1 MKILLL
7 SGSHPHITAG
17 IVAYDILN
25 GLSSVKGNDVR
36 IVVKAWDRYENSK
49 IIPIETFV
57 EHYLNEPFRLYK
69 RIKRK
74 LLKSLIRDYKTKEER
89 FKERFN
95 FEYAFEYHM
104 SKTIYSSRKILKRA
118 RFNPDIILVLFMS
131 EFISFKNLH
140 ELNKKAGATIF
151 IYPMDMAP
159 FTGGCHSSWNCNLY
173 QTECNNCPALYS
185 NIFNDQAN
193 KNFIYKKNY
202 IKNADIEVI
211 AGSEYLFTQISK
223 STLFK
228 NSNIQKVLLPIN
240 YKLFKPVNKIQIR
253 KELGLPIDKKIVLI
267 RSISQKETHKG
278 YKELQQTLYNL
289 ANNVENNLLNNIFF
303 VAVGFKDDEL
313 FDKVPFPKIFTGQ
326 LTLTNLSKYFQAVD
340 LFLNPS
346 IEDSGPM
353 MVNQSIMSGIPV
365 VSFHMGVA
373 LDLVR
378 TGETGYRAKLKDSI
392 DLANGVK
399 YILELKDDD
408 YNKMSINCREL
419 GLRLCQLEK
428 KGEEF
433 MKIFNKSDL

>member
-1 MKILLL
+1 MKILVL

-36 IVVKAWDRYENSK
+36 IIVKAWDHYKNIK

-57 EHYLNEPFRLYK
+57 EHYLKEPFRLYK
-69 RIKRK
+69 KIKRK
-74 LLKSLIRDYKTKEER
+74 ILKSLISDYKTKEEI
-89 FKERFN
+89 FKEGFK
-95 FEYAFEYHM
+95 FDYAFEYHM
-104 SKTIYSSRKILKRA
+104 TKTFYSTKRILKRA
-118 RFNPDIILVLFMS
+118 RFNPDIVLVLFMS

-140 ELNKKAGATIF
+140 ELNKKTGATIF
-151 IYPMDMAP
+151 LYPMDMAP
-159 FTGGCHSSWNCNLY
+159 FTGGCHSSWNCNSY

-193 KNFIYKKNY
+193 KNFNYKKKY
-202 IKNADIEVI
+202 IKDVDIEII

-228 NSNIQKVLLPIN
+228 NSKTHKILLPIN

-253 KELGLPIDKKIVLI
+253 KELGLPIDKKIVLF
-267 RSISQKETHKG
+267 RSISHKETHKG

-289 ANNVENNLLNNIFF
+289 ANSVDSKLTNNIFL
-303 VAVGFKDDEL
+303 VAVGFKVDEL
-313 FDKVPFPKIFTGQ
+313 FEKIPFPFIFTGH
-326 LTLTNLSKYFQAVD
+326 LTLTKLSKYFQAVD

-353 MVNQSIMSGIPV
+353 MVNQSIMSGTPV
-365 VSFHMGVA
+365 VSFQMGVA
-373 LDLVR
+373 LDLVH
-378 TGETGYRAKLKDSI
+378 TGETGYKAKLKDSM

-399 YILELKDDD
+399 YILALKDDD

-419 GLRLCQLEK
+419 GLRLCHLENK
-428 KGEEF
+428 SDEF
-433 MKIFNKSDL
+433 MKIFNKKE